1 MSSHTRSRLAPLL
14 IASALVVAT
23 VTTRL
28 GAADAPASHD
38 MSAMATA
45 APTAT
50 AAVAVLIP
58 TQGSEVHGTVKITK
72 VPGGVRVV
80 ADVTGLKPG
89 EHGFHIHEFG
99 DASSADGTA
108 AGGHFNPAKDTHG
121 APTAEHRHAGD
132 LGNLKADASGH
143 AMLDYVDP
151 KLSIDGAA
159 SIIGRGIVVHANPDD
174 LTTQPTGNAGGRV
187 AVAIIGIAKG
197 S

>member
-1 MSSHTRSRLAPLL
+1 
-14 IASALVVAT
+14 
-23 VTTRL
+23 
-28 GAADAPASHD
+28 

-45 APTAT
+45 APSAT
-50 AAVAVLIP
+50 AAIAVLIP
-58 TQGSEVHGTVKITK
+58 TQGNEVHGIVKITK
-72 VPGGVRVV
+72 VPGGVRIV

-121 APTAEHRHAGD
+121 APTAEHRHVGD

-143 AMLDYVDP
+143 AVLDYVDT
-151 KLSIDGAA
+151 KLSLEGAA
-159 SIIGRGIVVHANPDD
+159 SIIGRGIVIHANPDD

-187 AVAIIGIAKG
+187 AVAVIGITKG